1 MIEDMNQAT
10 QVRPSSRLQ
19 LPVQAAPIDRNQSR
33 AAAVA
38 GGPGVEA
45 ADTVDDIVKV
55 GVPIVKGLM
64 SIFSDRALKRDLVP
78 VEWSR

>member
-1 MIEDMNQAT
+1 MT

-38 GGPGVEA
+38 GRPGVEA
-45 ADTVDDIVKV
+45 ADTLDDIV
-55 GVPIVKGLM
+55 
-64 SIFSDRALKRDLVP
+64 SIGTTVAPLLLSLFSDRELKRDV
-78 VEWSR
+78 VSVSWSR